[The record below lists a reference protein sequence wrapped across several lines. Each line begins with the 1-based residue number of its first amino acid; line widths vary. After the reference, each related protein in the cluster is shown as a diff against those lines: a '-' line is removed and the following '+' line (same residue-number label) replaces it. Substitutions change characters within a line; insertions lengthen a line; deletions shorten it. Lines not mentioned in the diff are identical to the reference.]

1 MNDKRMIKITM
12 DNLRKDFDQSKVI
25 LEPNK
30 GKRKYSE
37 IFHNYMAP
45 VIEETIDDE
54 ESLNEVLNWGQIIW
68 NYAVAMEFPNHP
80 KSKNILALFPFLKL
94 IIVDDDFISDFINR
108 KREMFG
114 ADLFFIIQQ
123 ESLLSS
129 GGRLAISVVVE
140 LLEDS
145 R

>member
-1 MNDKRMIKITM
+1 MNDKEMIKTTM
-12 DNLRKDFDQSKVI
+12 DNLRKDFNQSKVM
-25 LEPNK
+25 LKPTQ
-30 GKRKYSE
+30 GMTKYSE

-45 VIEETIDDE
+45 AIEETIDDE

-68 NYAVAMEFPNHP
+68 NYVVAMEFPNHP

-94 IIVDDDFISDFINR
+94 TIVDDDFISDFINR

-140 LLEDS
+140 QIEDS
-145 R
+145 Q